1 MEKEY
6 KIDNNT
12 KIYRV
17 LYGSNNV
24 FLICTKTK
32 TMLVDT
38 AQPAR
43 RNKLFNRLSQ
53 LKETQNGIDYLCLTH
68 THFDHCRNAKAIKD
82 KYNTKVIVGEGEAK
96 SLSEGFTI
104 LPKGTNHV
112 SNFLSHNGNK
122 IPSRFSY
129 SPVEADIKVHSSFI
143 PPDMPEIKVFLS
155 PGHTASSISVIVGD
169 KIALC
174 GDNLFSILPNRVYS
188 PFSDDSKR
196 MIKMWKEYLNTK
208 CDLFLP
214 GHGKAIS
221 RAFLE
226 KEYRKY
232 AKKFSLV

>member
-1 MEKEY
+1 MEKSY
-6 KIDNNT
+6 KIDDNT

-24 FLICTKTK
+24 FLICTATK

-38 AQPAR
+38 GQAAR
-43 RNKLFNRLSQ
+43 RKKLFNRLSQ

-104 LPKGTNHV
+104 LPKGTNYFT
-112 SNFLSHNGNK
+112 NFLSHNGNK
-122 IPSRFSY
+122 MPKRFSY
-129 SPVEADIKVHSSFI
+129 PPVEADIKVNSSFI
-143 PPDMPEIKVFLS
+143 PSDMSEIKVFLS
-155 PGHTASSISVIVGD
+155 PGHTAASISVIVAD

-188 PFSDDSKR
+188 PFADDSKR
-196 MIKMWKEYLNTK
+196 MIKMWKEYLDTK

-232 AKKFSLV
+232 AKKFSLG